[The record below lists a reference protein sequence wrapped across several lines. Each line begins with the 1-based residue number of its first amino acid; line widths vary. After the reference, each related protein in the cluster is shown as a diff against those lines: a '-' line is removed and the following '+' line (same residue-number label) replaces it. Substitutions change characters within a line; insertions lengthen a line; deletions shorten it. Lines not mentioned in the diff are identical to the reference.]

1 MEPTI
6 LGSIA
11 LIAVVAII
19 MFLMRDK
26 KEKVISGLAEKEDK
40 VYTDAEKEAL
50 ANDYLTDGGTKAP
63 VEIPTLT
70 TPADIENLKKDYLNI
85 GVIPTT
91 PEELDTQETLMKL
104 SKIKLVEKATEVN
117 ANFNKKETKA
127 KIAAAILLK
136 LK

>member
-26 KEKVISGLAEKEDK
+26 KENNIEIKSS
-40 VYTDAEKEAL
+40 
-50 ANDYLTDGGTKAP
+50 

-85 GVIPTT
+85 GVIPTA

>member
-70 TPADIENLKKDYLNI
+70 TPA
-85 GVIPTT
+85 
-91 PEELDTQETLMKL
+91 ELDTQETLMKL